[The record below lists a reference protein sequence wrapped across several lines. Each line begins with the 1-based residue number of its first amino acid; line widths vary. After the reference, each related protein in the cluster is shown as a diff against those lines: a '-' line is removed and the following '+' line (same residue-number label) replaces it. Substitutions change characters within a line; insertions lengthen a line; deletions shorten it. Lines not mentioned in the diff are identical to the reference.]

1 VNDKKPRKPDVV
13 LIRKHAL
20 REGFT
25 LIELLV
31 VIAIIAILAGMLLP
45 ALSKAKEK
53 ARSIK
58 CLSNIRQASLAA
70 LMYGDDNQGRMVD
83 LEIEATPLPDAF
95 VPGYPGYMDRV
106 WWPDLLRAY
115 LPAKFGIDCP
125 SVVGTN
131 EHGVPRGS
139 PPPVGAG
146 RFGIGLNHIELSF
159 SPWNYATAVP
169 PPTYQGIQA
178 PVETVYI
185 ADTGRVANPS
195 EPDPDLWVQQRG
207 WQLLYFLTPT
217 HGHFQQ
223 TNPHRVL
230 NRHGG
235 RANAGFVDGHAEA
248 VRVSTLGF
256 QYPLSGRNPD
266 PRIKWDRN

>member
-1 VNDKKPRKPDVV
+1 MKIIKSRKQGMGPA
-13 LIRKHAL
+13 RKMAGGK
-20 REGFT
+20 GFT

-53 ARSIK
+53 ARGIK

-70 LMYGDDNQGRMVD
+70 LMYGDDDNGRMVD
-83 LEIEATPLPDAF
+83 LEIEGTPPPDAF
-95 VPGYPGYMDRV
+95 IPGYAGYMNRI

-115 LPAKFGIDCP
+115 LPAKFAVDCP
-125 SVVGTN
+125 SVVGSN

-139 PPPVGAG
+139 PPPIGPG
-146 RFGIGLNHIELSF
+146 RFGIGINHIELSY
-159 SPWNYATAVP
+159 SPWNYNTPIP
-169 PPTYQGIQA
+169 PPTYQGIKN

-185 ADTGRVANPS
+185 ADTGRIGNPG
-195 EPDPDLWVQQRG
+195 ERDPDLWVEERG
-207 WQLLYFLTPT
+207 GQLLYFLTPT

-223 TNPHRVL
+223 INPHRVF
-230 NRHGG
+230 NRHSG

-256 QYPLSGRNPD
+256 QYPLSGRAPD